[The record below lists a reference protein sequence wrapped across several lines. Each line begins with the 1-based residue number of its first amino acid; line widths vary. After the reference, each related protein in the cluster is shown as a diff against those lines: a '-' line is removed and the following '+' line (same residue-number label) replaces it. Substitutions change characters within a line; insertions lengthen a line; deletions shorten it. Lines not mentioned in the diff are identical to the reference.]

1 MNLSRWASEQFVIDG
16 VPVPTTALS
25 ATAFVSLIVMLVLFG
40 YLVPRW
46 LHNERM
52 TDKNSQITY
61 LQTALD
67 KRDAQVD
74 RLLEQGQL
82 MVDLL
87 EDIKAEAQRT

>member
-1 MNLSRWASEQFVIDG
+1 MNLALWTGTQFVIDG
-16 VPVPTTALS
+16 VPIPTTALS

-46 LHNERM
+46 LHNERVN
-52 TDKNSQITY
+52 DKTSQINY
-61 LQTALD
+61 LQAALD

-82 MVDLL
+82 MLDLL

>member
-1 MNLSRWASEQFVIDG
+1 MSFASGIGVQFVIDG
-16 VPVPTTALS
+16 VPIPTTALS

-46 LHNERM
+46 LHNERVN
-52 TDKNSQITY
+52 DKTSQINY

-82 MVDLL
+82 MLDLL